1 MVRLPSLNPL
11 VPTDVKKNKYRLM
24 LHDPEL
30 YSDPYEFRP
39 ERFLP
44 TDENGKP
51 QKVPMDPKK
60 IAFGFGRR

>member
-1 MVRLPSLNPL
+1 
-11 VPTDVKKNKYRLM
+11 M

-30 YSDPYEFRP
+30 YPNPDEFKP
-39 ERFLP
+39 ERFLAE
-44 TDENGKP
+44 DEAGKP